1 MKTIDVSH
9 DVWVQIS
16 QGGGMW
22 WPNNISDISEGE
34 MVEVRYKQPS
44 SGIIQTM
51 ICMVTQRVPDA
62 NNGTFYRLVKQK

>member
-22 WPNNISDISEGE
+22 WPNSVSDVSEGE
-34 MVEVRYKQPS
+34 IVEVRYKQPS

-51 ICMVTQRVPDA
+51 TCIVTQRVPDA